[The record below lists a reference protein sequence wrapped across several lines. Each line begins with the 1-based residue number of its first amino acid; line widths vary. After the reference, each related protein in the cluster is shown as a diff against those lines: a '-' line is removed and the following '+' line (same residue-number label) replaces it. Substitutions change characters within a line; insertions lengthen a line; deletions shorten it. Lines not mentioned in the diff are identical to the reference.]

1 MTVDLL
7 CLVAD
12 KNMEAAIRE
21 LLSRPESL
29 GIRAIECRLET
40 HPRRDPGCFREGAEF
55 LRGRHSEAERAMVV
69 LDHAWA
75 GVPAD
80 SGHELEAL
88 LEGQLAQ
95 TGDEGWAKA
104 IVIEPELEA
113 WVFSGSVHVSE
124 ALGWTDRSPTLREA
138 LASQS
143 LWPEDHH
150 KPTDPKAAME
160 WALRQ
165 VRMPRSSS
173 IYGELASRV
182 STTNCT
188 DRAFVR
194 FRRILRDWFPA
205 SS

>member
-1 MTVDLL
+1 MTADLL

-12 KNMEAAIRE
+12 RNMSSAISG

-29 GIRAIECRLET
+29 GIQNIEYRLET
-40 HPRRDPGCFREGAEF
+40 HPRRDPGCFYEGAEF
-55 LRGRHSEAERAMVV
+55 LGSQRSEAKHAIVV
-69 LDHAWA
+69 LDHAWS

-88 LEGQLAQ
+88 LDNRLARA
-95 TGDEGWAKA
+95 GIEGWARA

-113 WVFSGSVHVSE
+113 WVFSGSIHVSE
-124 ALGWTDRSPTLREA
+124 ALGWRDRDPSLREA
-138 LASQS
+138 LTLQG
-143 LWPEDHH
+143 LWPDDHH
-150 KPTDPKAAME
+150 KPPDPKAAME

-165 VRMPRSSS
+165 VRVSRSSS

-194 FRRILRDWFPA
+194 FRQTLREWFPA
-205 SS
+205 

>member
-1 MTVDLL
+1 MKVDLL

-12 KNMEAAIRE
+12 KNMAAAISG

-29 GIRAIECRLET
+29 GTRAIKCRVET
-40 HPRRDPGCFREGAEF
+40 HPRRDPGCFHEGAEF
-55 LRGRHSEAERAMVV
+55 LRGRHSEAEHAIVV

-88 LEGQLAQ
+88 LEGQLARA
-95 TGDEGWAKA
+95 GIEGWARA

-113 WVFSGSVHVSE
+113 WVFSGSIHVSE
-124 ALGWTDRSPTLREA
+124 ALGWKDRDPSLREA
-138 LASQS
+138 LTSQS
-143 LWPEDHH
+143 LWPDDHH
-150 KPTDPKAAME
+150 KPPDPKVAIE

-165 VRMPRSSS
+165 VRVARSSS
-173 IYGELASRV
+173 IYGELASKV

-194 FRRILRDWFPA
+194 FRQILQEWFPA
-205 SS
+205 